1 MYSLN
6 ILKQLADTTFRLGFT
21 TSSDVVEMKG
31 RVACEISS
39 GDELLLTEM
48 IFQGVFNDL
57 TVDQSVAV
65 LSCFVFDEKVDA
77 KTKLQE
83 ELSAPLRLMQETA
96 RRIAKVANECKMNLD
111 EEEYVGK
118 FKPEL
123 MDVVFAWCQG
133 AKFSQICK
141 MTTVYEGS
149 LIRVF
154 RRLEE
159 LLRQMCAAAKSIG
172 NSELENK
179 FSEGINRI
187 HRDIIF
193 AASLYL

>member
-1 MYSLN
+1 
-6 ILKQLADTTFRLGFT
+6 
-21 TSSDVVEMKG
+21 
-31 RVACEISS
+31 
-39 GDELLLTEM
+39 
-48 IFQGVFNDL
+48 
-57 TVDQSVAV
+57 
-65 LSCFVFDEKVDA
+65 
-77 KTKLQE
+77 
-83 ELSAPLRLMQETA
+83 MQETA
-96 RRIAKVANECKMNLD
+96 KRIVKVSNECKMNM
-111 EEEYVGK
+111 EEQAYLEK

-141 MTTVYEGS
+141 MTEVYEGS

-172 NSELENK
+172 NSDLENK

>member
-1 MYSLN
+1 MIFL
-6 ILKQLADTTFRLGFT
+6 ILFFRLGFT
-21 TSSDVVEMKG
+21 TPADVVEMKG
-31 RVACEISS
+31 RVACEIST

-57 TVDQSVAV
+57 TVDQAV
-65 LSCFVFDEKVDA
+65 SLLSCFVFDEQVDQKA
-77 KTKLQE
+77 KLQDD
-83 ELSAPLRLMQETA
+83 LAAPLRLMQETA
-96 RRIAKVANECKMNLD
+96 KRIVKVSNECRMNID
-111 EEEYVGK
+111 EKAYIEK
-118 FKPEL
+118 FKPQL

-133 AKFSQICK
+133 AKFYQICK
-141 MTTVYEGS
+141 MTDVYEGS

>member
-77 KTKLQE
+77 KAKLQE

>member
-1 MYSLN
+1 MWILFPLLYTN
-6 ILKQLADTTFRLGFT
+6 ILLCRLGFT
-21 TSSDVVEMKG
+21 TSADVVEMKG
-31 RVACEISS
+31 RVACEIST

-48 IFQGVFNDL
+48 MFQGVFNDL
-57 TVDQSVAV
+57 SVDQAVAL

-77 KTKLQE
+77 KAKLQE

-96 RRIAKVANECKMNLD
+96 RRIVKVSNECKMNM
-111 EEEYVGK
+111 EEQAYVDK

-133 AKFSQICK
+133 AKFYQICK
-141 MTTVYEGS
+141 MTDVYEGS
-149 LIRVF
+149 LIRIF

-159 LLRQMCAAAKSIG
+159 LLRQMCSAAKSIG

-179 FSEGINRI
+179 FSEGINKI

>member
-1 MYSLN
+1 MEKANSLS
-6 ILKQLADTTFRLGFT
+6 FRLGFT
-21 TSSDVVEMKG
+21 TPADVVEMKG
-31 RVACEISS
+31 RVACEIST

-48 IFQGVFNDL
+48 MFQGVFNDL
-57 TVDQSVAV
+57 SVDQAV
-65 LSCFVFDEKVDA
+65 SLLSCFVFDEKVDA
-77 KTKLQE
+77 KAKLQE
-83 ELSAPLRLMQETA
+83 ELSGPLRLMQETA
-96 RRIAKVANECKMNLD
+96 RRIVKVSNECKMNI
-111 EEEYVGK
+111 EEQAYVEK

-141 MTTVYEGS
+141 MTEVYEGS
-149 LIRVF
+149 LIRIF

>member
-6 ILKQLADTTFRLGFT
+6 ILKQLVDTSFRLGFT

>member
-6 ILKQLADTTFRLGFT
+6 ILKQLVDTSFRLGFT

-133 AKFSQICK
+133 AKFSQIFK

>member
-1 MYSLN
+1 
-6 ILKQLADTTFRLGFT
+6 LGFT
-21 TSSDVVEMKG
+21 TPADVVEMKG
-31 RVACEISS
+31 RVACEIST

-57 TVDQSVAV
+57 SVDQTVAL
-65 LSCFVFDEKVDA
+65 LSCFVFDEKVDQ
-77 KTKLQE
+77 KSKLQD
-83 ELSAPLRLMQETA
+83 ELGAPLRLMHETA
-96 RRIAKVANECKMNLD
+96 RRIVKVSNECRMNID
-111 EEEYVGK
+111 ETAYIEK
-118 FKPEL
+118 FKPQL
-123 MDVVFAWCQG
+123 MDVVYAWCQG
-133 AKFSQICK
+133 AKFYQICK
-141 MTTVYEGS
+141 MTDVYEGS

-172 NSELENK
+172 NTELENK
-179 FSEGINRI
+179 FSEGIHRI

>member
-1 MYSLN
+1 
-6 ILKQLADTTFRLGFT
+6 
-21 TSSDVVEMKG
+21 MKG
-31 RVACEISS
+31 RVACEIST

-48 IFQGVFNDL
+48 MFQGVFNDL
-57 TVDQSVAV
+57 SVDQAVAL

-77 KTKLQE
+77 KAKLQE

-96 RRIAKVANECKMNLD
+96 RRIVKVSNECKMNI
-111 EEEYVGK
+111 EEQAYVEK

-133 AKFSQICK
+133 AKFYQICK
-141 MTTVYEGS
+141 MTEVYEGS
-149 LIRVF
+149 LIRIF

-159 LLRQMCAAAKSIG
+159 LLRQMCSAAKSIG
-172 NSELENK
+172 NSDLENK